1 MNYEIVGA
9 EDIEGVLGMS
19 FFPMNVIMYDKKL
32 IDYPWLYNIVIEH
45 EVNHL
50 KVNHLKYGE
59 LNVFRH
65 IWLDVKDSFVIRSD
79 PILCRSYFKFKSR
92 VVEPSMG
99 LSLLRIFNMVLYNYS
114 MCVLFVVLWFLDE
127 LYYRKK
133 VGVVDD

>member
-45 EVNHL
+45 E
-50 KVNHLKYGE
+50 VNHLKYGE

-114 MCVLFVVLWFLDE
+114 MCVLFVVLWFLDK